1 MSRSTDE
8 WRGASDS
15 TPVPPRVRIRQFERD
30 GGVCQCGCKIII
42 RPGMKWQ
49 TDHKVAL
56 INGGKNRESNLTTLL
71 TDHHKVKT
79 ARDLSVKS
87 KTAAMRAKHLGLKK
101 QSRFPFSR
109 DSRLKK
115 KVNGEVVER

>member
-1 MSRSTDE
+1 MSRNVDE
-8 WRGASDS
+8 WQGATDS
-15 TPVPPRVRIRQFERD
+15 TPVPPRVRIRVFERD
-30 GGVCQCGCKIII
+30 GGVCQCGCKIVI

-79 ARDLSVKS
+79 ARDLSIKS
-87 KTAAMRAKHLGLKK
+87 KTSAMRAKHLGIKK
-101 QSRFPFSR
+101 RRTIRKWRKF
-109 DSRLKK
+109 
-115 KVNGEVVER
+115 NGQIVEAKP